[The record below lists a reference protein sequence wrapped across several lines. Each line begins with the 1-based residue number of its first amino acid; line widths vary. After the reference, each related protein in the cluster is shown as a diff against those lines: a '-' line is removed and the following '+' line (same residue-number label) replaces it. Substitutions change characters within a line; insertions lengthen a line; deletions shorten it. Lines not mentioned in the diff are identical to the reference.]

1 MITDNNTRKTASHE
15 KNIYIQQNMANKME
29 LNDVESN
36 NEKIHI
42 EKNSVIYEQLKEATK
57 AYSNYKTVEEFIRKE
72 QNSHLYPCDALAV
85 LCGKITVDK
94 KGEIWIEF
102 FQGKKE
108 DLCLVYGGQGNHAYI
123 FRDLDINKL
132 KGLAMSQ
139 SKQEIVQDKHC
150 QISCRKTDK
159 GKQSI
164 RINFPAGN
172 HVTFYDDGFCNG
184 ENGSY
189 IHFKENSPTK
199 NENFIVYTIGEGKDE
214 ITISYR
220 FNGNKSIR
228 ITNKNGEGI
237 CVYDTDSF
245 VNPIKDNQTNA
256 MFGKQVDANLF
267 EFIKNT
273 LFEYNESKVKSKE
286 IKLKKINHQNDIEYS
301 LNEAHEFKIG
311 LK

>member
-1 MITDNNTRKTASHE
+1 M
-15 KNIYIQQNMANKME
+15 
-29 LNDVESN
+29 ESN

-42 EKNSVIYEQLKEATK
+42 EKNSVIYEQLKEAAK
-57 AYSNYKTVEEFIRKE
+57 AYGKKKKYTTVEEFVKEE
-72 QNSHLYPCDALAV
+72 QNTHLYPCNTLAEM
-85 LCGKITVDK
+85 CGKITVDEE
-94 KGEIWIEF
+94 GEIWIEF
-102 FQGKKE
+102 DQGKKTG
-108 DLCLVYGGQGNHAYI
+108 LCLIYGGQGSHAYI
-123 FRDLDINKL
+123 FHDLNIYKL
-132 KGLAMSQ
+132 KEMAISQ
-139 SKQEIVQDKHC
+139 SKKQKIVQDKHC

-245 VNPIKDNQTNA
+245 VNPIKDNKTNA